1 MARDLKSD
9 ELELREKPGREMMEP
24 WATQFEYTLALIINQ
39 TRNTQRSEAKGE
51 TRDNEVMI
59 YDLVGDYNMNW
70 HEDVSPRREHEVT
83 TT

>member
-1 MARDLKSD
+1 MELIVTDLVSTHSNSSSFTI
-9 ELELREKPGREMMEP
+9 LSILRC
-24 WATQFEYTLALIINQ
+24 FEYTLALIINQ

-59 YDLVGDYNMNW
+59 YDLVGDYNTNW